1 MSGFSRVGALG
12 VALLAAIGCAPSAP
26 PNLILIVLDTT
37 RADHLSVYGYERD
50 TTPNL
55 RAFGEEATRFDRAF
69 ATSTWTLAS
78 HASLFTGLLPVTHR
92 ATQENLRLD
101 DELDTLAE
109 LLADAGY
116 ETVAFTNNS
125 WISDFTQLSR
135 GFERVGAMW
144 RRGADGSRGEG
155 RHPTNRAVLDWLEAR
170 EDERP
175 YFLFVNYME
184 PHWPYAAP
192 QAYRERFAP
201 PHANPEVVKR
211 SGFPAIRWYLRRRPS
226 APDVLR
232 ARVGLYDAEIAHL
245 DATLGDLFDS
255 LRARGELDASLVV
268 VTGDHGENLGDHGHQ
283 GHSFTLYDSTLHIP
297 LLIREPGGKGAGTV
311 RRDPVSLTDVFA
323 TIASAAGIRELDAR
337 VTGVDLLAAHAPA
350 ERAIVA
356 EYYHP
361 YTFLGRFPST
371 PEARRNLAP
380 FERRIRSIRVGDDKL
395 IWASDGRHELYR
407 TSRDPGEANDLI
419 EREPQRA
426 RALEARLAEIVDGLA
441 REIEQPQPPLSE
453 LDADTLANLR
463 ALGYLP

>member
-255 LRARGELDASLVV
+255 LRARG
-268 VTGDHGENLGDHGHQ
+268 
-283 GHSFTLYDSTLHIP
+283 

>member
-201 PHANPEVVKR
+201 
-211 SGFPAIRWYLRRRPS
+211 
-226 APDVLR
+226 
-232 ARVGLYDAEIAHL
+232 YDAEIAHL